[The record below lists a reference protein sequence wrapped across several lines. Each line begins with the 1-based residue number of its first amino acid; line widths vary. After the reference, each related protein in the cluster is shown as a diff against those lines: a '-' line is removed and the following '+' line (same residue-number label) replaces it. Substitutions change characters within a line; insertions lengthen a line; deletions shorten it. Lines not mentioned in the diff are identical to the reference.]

1 MAGRTVRPQRGLV
14 RVGEIMTDV
23 VIDDPALAAHPAAG
37 LDAAP
42 LPAVPPTPRVEQ
54 FDRPVRAQARTGRR
68 LWTAALAFAVLVSA
82 GGLALLYNDDLN
94 FQSTDRALT
103 NQNVSLQGQNLALQ
117 GQLTTT
123 QGTLSTAQSDLAA
136 VKAELAHPHLG
147 IWNVGQ
153 TLQGPTYY
161 LAAGVPDTFTYHLRL
176 KSSGPMNVSI
186 VSFDQFSTAVKCIEN
201 GVGNTDYCM
210 HHSGAAN
217 SWLGVTTVSFDF
229 HQAEGCAA
237 YMAVITAPNKVTIT
251 PDVSVTYNPASH
263 ATGTCT

>member
-1 MAGRTVRPQRGLV
+1 M
-14 RVGEIMTDV
+14 GEIMTGT
-23 VIDDPALAAHPAAG
+23 VIDDSALAVRPAEG
-37 LDAAP
+37 LEAAP
-42 LPAVPPTPRVEQ
+42 LPAQPPVGRVEQ
-54 FDRPVRAQARTGRR
+54 LDSPLRARTTKGRR
-68 LWTAALAFAVLVSA
+68 LWTAALAFAVLVTA
-82 GGLALLYNDDLN
+82 GGLWALYNNDLN
-94 FQSTDRALT
+94 SQSANRALT
-103 NQNVSLQGQNLALQ
+103 NQNVTLQGQNLALQ

-201 GVGNTDYCM
+201 GVGNTNWCM

-217 SWLGVTTVSFDF
+217 SWLGVSSVSFDF

-237 YMAVITAPNKVTIT
+237 YMAVITAPGKVTIT
-251 PDVSVTYNPASH
+251 PDVSVTYNPATH
-263 ATGTCT
+263 ATGTCS